1 MKAVFLFFQNFF
13 NMKWRLAVALL
24 MILAVLFQVRSVNYI
39 PVSPPPTPTPFC
51 TSKLPVSLFCYP
63 PPVFYL
69 FPMLEYL
76 SLSSNFPLYNFFSS
90 QTESVHAGGVTCT
103 STTTSCCG
111 KYFVGLAVFSSK
123 LIYKCVFLSLCVSCF
138 RPKPRT
144 LFKPGTM

>member
-1 MKAVFLFFQNFF
+1 MEIGGGPPHDTCCFVSGSVCQLYPCFPSAYTHPILHFQTPSFSFL
-13 NMKWRLAVALL
+13 LSTSC
-24 MILAVLFQVRSVNYI
+24 VLF
-39 PVSPPPTPTPFC
+39 
-51 TSKLPVSLFCYP
+51 VSL
-63 PPVFYL
+63 
-69 FPMLEYL
+69 PMLEYL